1 MDRKKFYFVNKLFY
15 FLFIALLITSCGSY
29 QYSGYINDGIY
40 QNNEVSENYAVTE
53 NKEIN
58 NKENNDYY
66 KSAFSEKALMYSGS
80 GITAY
85 PNILAIF

>member
-1 MDRKKFYFVNKLFY
+1 MDLKKFYFVNILFY

-58 NKENNDYY
+58 NKENNKAAFAALLFITFDISNIFF
-66 KSAFSEKALMYSGS
+66 SA
-80 GITAY
+80 I
-85 PNILAIF
+85 

>member
-40 QNNEVSENYAVTE
+40 QNNDVSENYAVAE
-53 NKEIN
+53 NHEPSKLPYL
-58 NKENNDYY
+58 KVH
-66 KSAFSEKALMYSGS
+66 
-80 GITAY
+80 
-85 PNILAIF
+85 